1 MKVLFIKSIKIALVC
16 FCLFFPL
23 VKEPKTS
30 LAYMSSANYIN
41 WMDSFNVGGE
51 ETSSSASYQIQDT
64 LGELGTGPISSAS
77 YANQGG
83 FRQVEA
89 NPILTFSI
97 SDNTIDL
104 GTLDTGSVN
113 SDSHTITTTTNSANG
128 YTTTIVED
136 GNLRSGANDMDDV
149 ADGAVTAG
157 SEEYGIRTLGA
168 QGQMNGADTAIT
180 STAQTVA
187 SYGSSINASVTTIT
201 YRVAIS
207 ASTAAGTYSHTVTFI
222 STGNF

>member
-1 MKVLFIKSIKIALVC
+1 MKIALVC

-23 VKEPKTS
+23 TNNS
-30 LAYMSSANYIN
+30 LAYMSSANYTN
-41 WMDSFNVGGE
+41 WMDSFNVSGE
-51 ETSSSASYQIQDT
+51 ETSSSLNYQLQDT
-64 LGELGTGPISSAS
+64 LGEIGTGTLSSAN

-97 SDNTIDL
+97 SDNSIDL
-104 GTLDTGSVN
+104 GTLSVAAISTAN
-113 SDSHTITTTTNSANG
+113 HTITTTTNSSAG
-128 YTTTIVED
+128 YTTTIIED
-136 GNLRSGANDMDDV
+136 GNLRSGANDINDV

-157 SEEYGIRTLGA
+157 SEEYGIRTSGA

-180 STAQTVA
+180 STTQTVA
-187 SYGSSINASVTTIT
+187 SYSGYINSSATTIT
-201 YRVAIS
+201 YKAAIS
-207 ASTAAGTYSHTVTFI
+207 ASTSTGTYGHTVTFV

>member
-23 VKEPKTS
+23 IREAKTS
-30 LAYMSSANYIN
+30 LAYMSSANYTN

-51 ETSSSASYQIQDT
+51 ETSSSASYQLQDT
-64 LGELGTGPISSAS
+64 LGEMGTGPISSAS
-77 YANQGG
+77 YGNQGG
-83 FRQVEA
+83 FRQIEA

-97 SDNTIDL
+97 SNNSIDL
-104 GTLDTGSVN
+104 GTLNIASVD
-113 SDSHTITTTTNSANG
+113 SDSHTVITTTNSAGG

-136 GNLRSGANDMDDV
+136 GNLRSGANDIDDV
-149 ADGAVTAG
+149 ADGTVTAG
-157 SEEYGIRTLGA
+157 NEEYGIRTSGA

-180 STAQTVA
+180 STVQTVA
-187 SYGSSINASVTTIT
+187 SYSGYINASTTTIT
-201 YRVAIS
+201 YKAAIS
-207 ASTAAGTYSHTVTFI
+207 TSTATGTYSHTVTYI